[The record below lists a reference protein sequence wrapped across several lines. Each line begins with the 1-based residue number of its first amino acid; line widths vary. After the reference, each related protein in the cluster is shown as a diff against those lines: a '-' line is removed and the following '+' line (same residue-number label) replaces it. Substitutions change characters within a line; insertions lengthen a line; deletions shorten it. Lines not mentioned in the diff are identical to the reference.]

1 MSAPSSLN
9 VLINPQALSQAA
21 SSQQCGNVIYMIRGA
36 KSENGSQI
44 VIQNTQE
51 LLNLLNKN
59 HSKFAIAQSHNDS
72 VVERAEITAI
82 SNESKVETKC
92 SDNFNNHLNLQQL
105 SKDSRIVIKT
115 LDKSHSFLVVRNGN
129 RNAQLSIEPRTE
141 KKESKTSQAN
151 EHDANLESLPLVSK
165 ETSEKLVPIGS
176 GEFKVFRF
184 PTESCRQTNMEGF
197 WIICKSSKWPTSCGE
212 SSQVS
217 CYRVVSALISENNSL
232 VVIHAFKFKNDF
244 TFVPFCGR
252 SEANK
257 HFQDELLPQSSL
269 VAFFLSLELFFCVF
283 SIKEFF

>member
-21 SSQQCGNVIYMIRGA
+21 SSQQCGNVIYMIRGT

-82 SNESKVETKC
+82 PNESKVETKC
-92 SDNFNNHLNLQQL
+92 SDNVNNHLNFQHL

-151 EHDANLESLPLVSK
+151 EQEAHLETLPLVSK

-176 GEFKVFRF
+176 GEFKVFAF
-184 PTESCRQTNMEGF
+184 QLKVVGKQTWRGF
-197 WIICKSSKWPTSCGE
+197 GSSASP
-212 SSQVS
+212 SSGRKVAAKVLE
-217 CYRVVSALISENNSL
+217 CLASE
-232 VVIHAFKFKNDF
+232 
-244 TFVPFCGR
+244 
-252 SEANK
+252 
-257 HFQDELLPQSSL
+257 
-269 VAFFLSLELFFCVF
+269 
-283 SIKEFF
+283 

>member
-59 HSKFAIAQSHNDS
+59 HSKFAIAQNHDS
-72 VVERAEITAI
+72 VVERAEIAAI
-82 SNESKVETKC
+82 SNESKRETKC
-92 SDNFNNHLNLQQL
+92 SDNVNNHLNFQHL

-129 RNAQLSIEPRTE
+129 RNAQLSIEPSTE

-151 EHDANLESLPLVSK
+151 EQEAHLETLPLVNK
-165 ETSEKLVPIGS
+165 ESSEKLVPIGS
-176 GEFKVFRF
+176 GEFEFFFQLKVVGK
-184 PTESCRQTNMEGF
+184 QTLEWLLAHLQVLQPEG
-197 WIICKSSKWPTSCGE
+197 CG
-212 SSQVS
+212 
-217 CYRVVSALISENNSL
+217 
-232 VVIHAFKFKNDF
+232 
-244 TFVPFCGR
+244 G
-252 SEANK
+252 
-257 HFQDELLPQSSL
+257 SSL
-269 VAFFLSLELFFCVF
+269 VSR
-283 SIKEFF
+283 